1 MLNVHVIIKGQVWQ
15 VHINEDS
22 SKLGCD
28 LLKREIWVNGETD
41 LVESN
46 LYRFMQVA
54 VDYEYA
60 NNEQPSEGE
69 VEYLC
74 NKLLMAYRLRI

>member
-1 MLNVHVIIKGQVWQ
+1 MLKVHVIIKGQVWQ

-28 LLKREIWVNGETD
+28 ILKREIWVNGEIDT
-41 LVESN
+41 VESN

-60 NNEQPSEGE
+60 NNNQPEEGE